1 MLLYLGRPTCLF
13 FFSFFFLH
21 ARSYIYMQ
29 YVFLRV
35 CGWHELTKLVSQEE
49 KNYTLHTL
57 TENIFMRCLCV
68 FIGTCFF
75 LCVLGEQLLL
85 CMEQF
90 WARILVLLLH
100 RIFIP
105 CEGYPRGL
113 CSAGF
118 FSFSPPLFLSCEK

>member
-1 MLLYLGRPTCLF
+1 MPF

-75 LCVLGEQLLL
+75 FMCVGRAAAAVYGTVLGQNSS
-85 CMEQF
+85 
-90 WARILVLLLH
+90 
-100 RIFIP
+100 
-105 CEGYPRGL
+105 
-113 CSAGF
+113 SAAT
-118 FSFSPPLFLSCEK
+118 